1 MIHPYNDLSSILMLL
16 IKADLI
22 TRDEASNIISKVK
35 SQFQKGNKDY
45 VQWIAAQ
52 NLPKKNYVDQY
63 IEETDIISLIAKEQG
78 WKFRRLDPLKM
89 DMEIVTK
96 SYPATFA
103 KKRLAIPFAW
113 QDEVLEVVCYDPL
126 DSELKHDIERA
137 AKTSIILSVATKADI
152 EMIIREFYDFKRSII
167 AAENILQSPEVD
179 IANLEQFVSIS
190 PDDKNTEKHINIAV
204 DHLLKYAIE
213 QRASDIHF
221 EPKRHQ
227 SVVRLRI
234 DGILHPIY
242 RLPRVVNDAI
252 SSRIKVLSRMD
263 LTEKRRP
270 QDARMKISWKND
282 EIEIRVSSVPCA
294 FGEKI
299 VLRIQTPDI
308 MFRDLTELGFSQRD
322 FDVYSSFIR
331 KTFGIILITG
341 PTGSGK
347 STTLYS
353 SLRHINT
360 PDINI
365 ISVEDPIEMIPED
378 FNQIAVQAHIDV
390 TFSTILRNIL
400 RQDPDVIMIGEIRD
414 NETARHAVQCALTGH
429 LVFSTLHTNDAISA
443 ITRMRDLGI
452 ETYLLSSTMVGIVAQ
467 RLIRLICLNCK
478 EDYTMPALYFREL
491 GFPIEGDE
499 VHVSRGRGC
508 IRCRNTGF
516 FGRIGIYE
524 IMPVTDTIKEMI
536 HKGEDEAVI
545 RKLALKEGMTPLLY
559 DGLKK
564 TVEKITTFDEVIK
577 VTAL

>member
-1 MIHPYNDLSSILMLL
+1 MIHPYNDLSYILTVL

-22 TRDEASNIISKVK
+22 TREDASNVISKIK
-35 SQFQKGNKDY
+35 TQFQKGNKDY
-45 VQWIAAQ
+45 VQWIVSL
-52 NLPKKNYVDQY
+52 NVPKKGRIDQT
-63 IEETDIISLIAKEQG
+63 IEEADIISLIAKEQG
-78 WKFRRLDPLKM
+78 WTFHRLDPLKM
-89 DMEIVTK
+89 DMEVVTK

-113 QDEVLEVVCYDPL
+113 IDGTLEVVCYDPL
-126 DSELKHDIERA
+126 DPELKHDIERA
-137 AKTSIILSVATKADI
+137 SKAIIVLSVATRSDI
-152 EMIIREFYDFKRSII
+152 ETVIREFYDFKRSIV

-179 IANLEQFVSIS
+179 ISNLEQFVSIS

-204 DHLLKYAIE
+204 EHLLKYAIE
-213 QRASDIHF
+213 QRGSDIHF

-227 SVVRLRI
+227 AIVRLRI
-234 DGILHPIY
+234 DGMLHPIY
-242 RLPRVVNDAI
+242 RLPKVVNDAVC
-252 SSRIKVLSRMD
+252 SRIKVLSRMD

-270 QDARMKISWKND
+270 QDGRMKIAWKTD

-308 MFRDLTELGFSQRD
+308 MFRDLTELGFSSRD
-322 FDVYSSFIR
+322 FDVYSSFTR

-353 SLRHINT
+353 SLRHINS

-365 ISVEDPIEMIPED
+365 ISVEDPVEMIHED
-378 FNQIAVQAHIDV
+378 FNQIAVQVNIDV

-452 ETYLLSSTMVGIVAQ
+452 ETYLLSSTMVGVVAQ
-467 RLIRLICLNCK
+467 RLIRLICPNCR
-478 EDYTMPALYFREL
+478 EDYTMPAVYFNEL
-491 GFPIEGDE
+491 GFPVEGNE
-499 VHVSRGRGC
+499 VSVAKGKGC
-508 IRCRNTGF
+508 IRCRNTGY

-524 IMPVTDTIKEMI
+524 IMPVTDAIKEMI
-536 HKGEDEAVI
+536 HKGEDEMLI
-545 RKLALKEGMTPLLY
+545 RKLAIKEGMTPLLY
-559 DGLKK
+559 DGLRK
-564 TVEKITTFDEVIK
+564 TIDKITTFDEVIK